1 MFKEISVEDFFS
13 LFMEELKENEELRGY
28 YKFLESE
35 KRFLFRKAYFS
46 QRLEYINS
54 QIREKDKE
62 VLDIGCGYGTTA
74 IFLALNGLR
83 VRGLTLEFYDKVIPK
98 RLKFWEQYGDTSL
111 FTWSYQNLFDD
122 PNPTQKYEY
131 IIAQDTLHHLEP
143 CAEALE
149 IINNLLTSDGKFITV
164 EENGDN
170 LLLRA
175 LLYRQRGNKRI
186 IKEYDERLKE
196 FIFFGNENVR
206 GLAEWNKLLDSAGL
220 KIDRNTIKFF
230 RYYFPNRF
238 NKSGYPK
245 TISDENKI
253 ISSLLH
259 RFFFYSVNFVSQK
272 KNLT

>member
-1 MFKEISVEDFFS
+1 MEITYYSELSCIGKE
-13 LFMEELKENEELRGY
+13 
-28 YKFLESE
+28 
-35 KRFLFRKAYFS
+35 
-46 QRLEYINS
+46 
-54 QIREKDKE
+54 
-62 VLDIGCGYGTTA
+62 A
-74 IFLALNGLR
+74 I
-83 VRGLTLEFYDKVIPK
+83 
-98 RLKFWEQYGDTSL
+98 
-111 FTWSYQNLFDD
+111 
-122 PNPTQKYEY
+122 
-131 IIAQDTLHHLEP
+131 
-143 CAEALE
+143 
-149 IINNLLTSDGKFITV
+149 
-164 EENGDN
+164 
-170 LLLRA
+170 
-175 LLYRQRGNKRI
+175 KRI

-272 KNLT
+272 KTLHDPKFKQTSKLRIPLKILSTNRITKQHLLV